1 MEYRTKI
8 IDKQVRND
16 KECVI
21 SSLFFIIYKN
31 RLPTMEGNRLFY
43 SIKLC
48 DATDCVN
55 KHVSKVEQIE
65 KYIISCFDRQLSDNN
80 LLPFV
85 SPGPTYLA
93 QATHIQYL
101 DGNGMAHI
109 KSKATEKQ
117 LTPHVINFRLLALSR
132 WANLLGSLKPYEV
145 GNKPLLIAYS
155 NHLIK

>member
-1 MEYRTKI
+1 
-8 IDKQVRND
+8 
-16 KECVI
+16 
-21 SSLFFIIYKN
+21 
-31 RLPTMEGNRLFY
+31 MEGNRLFY

-55 KHVSKVEQIE
+55 NHVSKVEQIE
-65 KYIISCFDRQLSDNN
+65 KHIIACFDRQLSDNH

-85 SPGPTYLA
+85 LPDPTYLA

-101 DGNGMAHI
+101 DANCTAHI

-117 LTPHVINFRLLALSR
+117 LTPYIINFRLLALSR
-132 WANLLGSLKPYEV
+132 WVNLLGSLKPYEV
-145 GNKPLLIAYS
+145 GNKPLLIAYN